1 MFTSGRR
8 DIRRKFQPEAGKGK
22 QESRLSPRVLPGL
35 AAWRLLVRA
44 RLLFSMQFARR
55 FFLFSLLLPFLATGV
70 QAITLDWDTV
80 TWAPGTLSHSYDVDP
95 AKAGNDITVSISGD
109 TGQFAPKGGSAIPAI
124 MNIIEG
130 GLSPVQNSLVLH
142 LDLANQS
149 QSVTVSVNFSA
160 LYTAGVT
167 NVSFTLFDV
176 DFASSAFQ
184 DQIRSIQAL
193 SIDGTTLIAPT
204 ITTSAN
210 NTLTGAGLGQVVT
223 GMINTN
229 DTGAGSGDANVTISF
244 GANAIKS
251 FTFVY
256 GSGSNAPADPTTQGI
271 ALHDITFLAA
281 VPEINPAWSAVGS
294 CLVAA
299 ALILRHG
306 AKFRK

>member
-1 MFTSGRR
+1 MRF
-8 DIRRKFQPEAGKGK
+8 
-22 QESRLSPRVLPGL
+22 L
-35 AAWRLLVRA
+35 
-44 RLLFSMQFARR
+44 RR
-55 FFLFSLLLPFLATGV
+55 FFLFALLLPLLPAAA
-70 QAITLDWDTV
+70 QAITLDWDSPSV
-80 TWAPGTLSHSYDVDP
+80 TWTPGSLSNSYNVDP
-95 AKAGNDITVSISGD
+95 AKAGTDITVSITGD
-109 TGQFAPKGGSAIPAI
+109 TGQFAAKGGSTIPAI

-130 GLSPVQNSLVLH
+130 GLSPVQNALVLH

-149 QSVTVSVNFSA
+149 QAVTVSVNFSA
-160 LYTAGVT
+160 LYTAGVA

-176 DFASSAFQ
+176 DFSSSAFQ

-210 NTLTGAGLGQVVT
+210 NTVT
-223 GMINTN
+223 GSGFGMVVNGITTTT

-256 GSGSNAPADPTTQGI
+256 GSGSTAPVDPTTQGI
-271 ALHDITFLAA
+271 ALHDISFTP
-281 VPEINPAWSAVGS
+281 VPEVNPAWSAIGS

>member
-1 MFTSGRR
+1 MRF
-8 DIRRKFQPEAGKGK
+8 
-22 QESRLSPRVLPGL
+22 V
-35 AAWRLLVRA
+35 
-44 RLLFSMQFARR
+44 RR
-55 FFLFSLLLPFLATGV
+55 FFLFALLLPLVATGV

-109 TGQFAPKGGSAIPAI
+109 TAQFAPKGGSAIPAI

-176 DFASSAFQ
+176 DFSSSAFQ

-193 SIDGTTLIAPT
+193 SIDGITPIAPT

-210 NTLTGAGLGQVVT
+210 NSPPTGSGLGQVVT
-223 GMINTN
+223 GFINTS
-229 DTGAGSGDANVTISF
+229 DTGATSGDGNVTISF

-281 VPEINPAWSAVGS
+281 VPEINPAWSAIAS

-299 ALILRHG
+299 GLILRHG

>member
-1 MFTSGRR
+1 MRF
-8 DIRRKFQPEAGKGK
+8 
-22 QESRLSPRVLPGL
+22 V
-35 AAWRLLVRA
+35 
-44 RLLFSMQFARR
+44 RR
-55 FFLFSLLLPFLATGV
+55 FFLFALLLPLLATAV
-70 QAITLDWDTV
+70 QAITLDWDSASV
-80 TWAPGTLSHSYDVDP
+80 TWTPGSLSNSYNIDP
-95 AKAGNDITVSISGD
+95 AKAGNDITVSITGD
-109 TGQFAPKGGSAIPAI
+109 TGQFAPKGGSTIPAI

-130 GLSPVQNSLVLH
+130 GLSPVQNALVLH

-160 LYTAGVT
+160 LYTAGVA

-176 DFASSAFQ
+176 DFSSSAFQ

-193 SIDGTTLIAPT
+193 SIDGSTLIAPT

-210 NTLTGAGLGQVVT
+210 NTATGSGLGLVVT
-223 GMINTN
+223 GITTTS
-229 DTGAGSGDANVTISF
+229 DTGATSGAGNVTISF

-256 GSGSNAPADPTTQGI
+256 GSGSTAPADPTTQGI
-271 ALHDITFLAA
+271 ALHDITFTP
-281 VPEINPAWSAVGS
+281 VPEINPAWSAIGS

>member
-1 MFTSGRR
+1 MQFV
-8 DIRRKFQPEAGKGK
+8 Q
-22 QESRLSPRVLPGL
+22 
-35 AAWRLLVRA
+35 RLLRFA
-44 RLLFSMQFARR
+44 LLGPFFA
-55 FFLFSLLLPFLATGV
+55 AAAHAV
-70 QAITLDWDTV
+70 TLDWNSV
-80 TWAPGTLSHSYDVDP
+80 TWTPGSLSNSYDVDP
-95 AKAGNDITVSISGD
+95 AKPGNDITVAISGD
-109 TGQFAPKGGSAIPAI
+109 TGQFAPKGGSQIPAI

-149 QSVTVSVNFSA
+149 QAVNVTVSFSA
-160 LYTAGVT
+160 LYTAGVN

-176 DFASSAFQ
+176 DFSSSAFQ

-210 NTLTGAGLGQVVT
+210 NTVTGSGLGQVVT
-223 GMINTN
+223 GMINTS
-229 DTGAGSGDANVTISF
+229 DTGPTSGNANVTISF

-271 ALHDITFLAA
+271 ALHDITFTP

-294 CLVAA
+294 CLVAF
-299 ALILRHG
+299 ALILRHS

>member
-1 MFTSGRR
+1 
-8 DIRRKFQPEAGKGK
+8 
-22 QESRLSPRVLPGL
+22 
-35 AAWRLLVRA
+35 
-44 RLLFSMQFARR
+44 MQFVRR
-55 FFLFSLLLPFLATGV
+55 FFLFALLLPFLATGV
-70 QAITLDWDTV
+70 QAITLDWNAV

-95 AKAGNDITVSISGD
+95 ANPGNDITVSISGD
-109 TGQFAPKGGSAIPAI
+109 TGQFAPKGGSQIPAI

-130 GLSPVQNSLVLH
+130 GLSPAQNSLVLH

-149 QSVTVSVNFSA
+149 QSVTVSVSFSA
-160 LYTAGVT
+160 LYTGGVA

-204 ITTSAN
+204 ITTSPN
-210 NTLTGAGLGQVVT
+210 NTLTGSGLNQVVT

-229 DTGAGSGDANVTISF
+229 DTGPTSGNANVTISF

-251 FTFVY
+251 FTFTY

-271 ALHDITFLAA
+271 ALYNISFTP
-281 VPEINPAWSAVGS
+281 VPEINPAWSAIGS

>member
-1 MFTSGRR
+1 
-8 DIRRKFQPEAGKGK
+8 
-22 QESRLSPRVLPGL
+22 
-35 AAWRLLVRA
+35 
-44 RLLFSMQFARR
+44 MQFVRR
-55 FFLFSLLLPFLATGV
+55 FFLFALLLPLLATAV
-70 QAITLDWDTV
+70 QAITLDWDSAGV
-80 TWAPGTLSHSYDVDP
+80 TWTPGSLSNSYNVDP
-95 AKAGNDITVSISGD
+95 AKAGNDITVSITGD
-109 TGQFAPKGGSAIPAI
+109 TGQFAAKGGSTIPAI

-160 LYTAGVT
+160 LYTGGVA

-176 DFASSAFQ
+176 DFSSAAFQ

-193 SIDGTTLIAPT
+193 SIDGSTLIAPT

-210 NTLTGAGLGQVVT
+210 NSATGSGLGQVVT
-223 GMINTN
+223 GITTTS
-229 DTGAGSGDANVTISF
+229 DTGATSGAANVTISF

-256 GSGSNAPADPTTQGI
+256 GSGATAPTDPTTQGI
-271 ALHDITFLAA
+271 ALHDITFTP
-281 VPEINPAWSAVGS
+281 VPEINPAWSALGS

>member
-1 MFTSGRR
+1 
-8 DIRRKFQPEAGKGK
+8 
-22 QESRLSPRVLPGL
+22 
-35 AAWRLLVRA
+35 
-44 RLLFSMQFARR
+44 MQFARR
-55 FFLFSLLLPFLATGV
+55 FFLFALLLPLFATGV
-70 QAITLDWDTV
+70 QAITLDWDGV
-80 TWAPGTLSHSYDVDP
+80 TWTPGSLSNSYNIDP
-95 AKAGNDITVSISGD
+95 AKAGNDITVSI
-109 TGQFAPKGGSAIPAI
+109 TGNTAQFAAKGGSTIPAI

-130 GLSPVQNSLVLH
+130 GLSPVQNALVLH

-149 QSVTVSVNFSA
+149 QAVTVSVNFSA

-176 DFASSAFQ
+176 DFSSSAFQ

-193 SIDGTTLIAPT
+193 SIDGSTLIAPT

-210 NTLTGAGLGQVVT
+210 NSATGSGLGQVVT
-223 GMINTN
+223 GITTTS
-229 DTGAGSGDANVTISF
+229 DTGATSGAANVTISF

-256 GSGSNAPADPTTQGI
+256 GSGATAPADPTTQGI
-271 ALHDITFLAA
+271 ALHDITYLAA
-281 VPEINPAWSAVGS
+281 VPEINPAWGAIGS

-299 ALILRHG
+299 VLILRHG